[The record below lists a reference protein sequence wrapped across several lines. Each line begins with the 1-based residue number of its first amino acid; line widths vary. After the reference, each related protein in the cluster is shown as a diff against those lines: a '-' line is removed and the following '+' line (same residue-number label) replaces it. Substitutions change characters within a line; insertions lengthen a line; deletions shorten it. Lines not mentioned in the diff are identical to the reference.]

1 MAEELIRWCFP
12 MLMTKHAW
20 LSSYLI
26 PFCLKNF
33 FTSSNDTDPKLRE
46 SKEWKWRLGCAHRL
60 WSLEQFNTVAW
71 LLKNSL
77 KCPSKMNDRKYLVKR
92 KKSYIFDFLQLK
104 KVCVSDPNLQCTST
118 EFGRFVSNV
127 SLSRVRLRRE
137 VCQGSRHPRATSVKN
152 ENNVLLA
159 SNLCEFHT

>member
-1 MAEELIRWCFP
+1 MAEELTRWCFP

-46 SKEWKWRLGCAHRL
+46 SKEWKWRLGCAHRF

-71 LLKNSL
+71 LLKSSL
-77 KCPSKMNDRKYLVKR
+77 KSPSKMNYSKYIVITVTSLTFCDSRKFALV
-92 KKSYIFDFLQLK
+92 IQ
-104 KVCVSDPNLQCTST
+104 NLHCTST

-137 VCQGSRHPRATSVKN
+137 VCQGSRHPRATSVQN
-152 ENNVLLA
+152 ENSVL
-159 SNLCEFHT
+159 

>member
-1 MAEELIRWCFP
+1 MAEELTRWCFP

-46 SKEWKWRLGCAHRL
+46 SKEWKWRLSCAHRL
-60 WSLEQFNTVAW
+60 WSLEHFNTVAW
-71 LLKNSL
+71 QLRSSL
-77 KCPSKMNDRKYLVKR
+77 KCPSKMNDRKYIVKR
-92 KKSYIFDFLQLK
+92 VTSLTFLLLK
-104 KVCVSDPNLQCTST
+104 KVCVSDQNLQCTST

-137 VCQGSRHPRATSVKN
+137 VCQGSRHPRATSVQN
-152 ENNVLLA
+152 ENSVL
-159 SNLCEFHT
+159 